1 MSLGTVG
8 DHPEL
13 LGLDERQVLATRGDL
28 VWCLHCE
35 RWQPKTSLRLIDL
48 SPALP
53 ELPPE
58 GPIVVCGFED
68 CDGTLLDIWE
78 RDTEGRLG
86 PPSAGLP

>member
-1 MSLGTVG
+1 
-8 DHPEL
+8 
-13 LGLDERQVLATRGDL
+13 
-28 VWCLHCE
+28 
-35 RWQPKTSLRLIDL
+35 LRLIDL